1 MIDDKAINAL
11 REALRFSPD
20 NIPLRTHLAET
31 LMEALR
37 LDEAREEFQQVLAHE
52 PGNAGVLVALASIF
66 LDQNRA
72 EEAAAKAS
80 DAIRSD
86 ARNARAHLVLS
97 RAQWQLGLKEK
108 AQKSYQL
115 AKSYDANLADKEYE
129 SEIFQPDE
137 ERPTPARAGAESWSN
152 GWSSDQNDDENLFA
166 ESGLEMER
174 PKISFAEIG
183 GMDAL
188 KEEIR
193 VNIIY
198 PFLHPEVYAAYGKK
212 TGGGIL
218 LFGPPGC
225 GKTYI
230 ARATA
235 GECNAGFLV
244 VGIEDVLDMWM
255 GNSERKLHQIFE
267 SARRSAPTVLFFDE
281 LDALA
286 AKRSDSSA
294 RSSVVNQFLA
304 ETDGAKGDNSQLLI
318 IGATNSPWHV
328 DSAFRRPGRFDKVI
342 FVPPPDQ
349 KARVEILKI
358 HCAGK
363 PVENLDYEKIAARM
377 KQFSGADIAATCEAA
392 AEIGLRETLKTGKMR
407 QLNNNDFLTA
417 LKTVRPT
424 TTEWLA
430 SAKNYAL
437 YANQTGLYDAVAEY
451 LQRAQKGL
459 D

>member
-1 MIDDKAINAL
+1 MADDKTIQSL
-11 REALRFSPD
+11 REALRISPD
-20 NIPLRTHLAET
+20 NIPLRLHLAET
-31 LMEALR
+31 LLQADHI
-37 LDEAREEFQQVLAHE
+37 DEARDEFQGILALE
-52 PGNAGVLVALASIF
+52 PQHAPVLVALSGIC
-66 LDQNRA
+66 LQQNRA
-72 EEAAAKAS
+72 EEAAARAL
-80 DAIRSD
+80 DALRSD
-86 ARNARAHLVLS
+86 SQIAPAHLLLS
-97 RAQWQLGLKEK
+97 RAQWKLGQKPK
-108 AQKSYQL
+108 AQKSYQMAMTL
-115 AKSYDANLADKEYE
+115 DATLADTEYE
-129 SEIFQPDE
+129 SELFKAEE
-137 ERPTPARAGAESWSN
+137 ERPRSARVNEPEYFG
-152 GWSSDQNDDENLFA
+152 SDLDDENDSYANSSF
-166 ESGLEMER
+166 EMER
-174 PKISFAEIG
+174 PKINFSEIG

-193 VNIIY
+193 LNIIY

-212 TGGGIL
+212 AGGGIL

-235 GECNAGFLV
+235 GECNANFMV

-267 SARRSAPTVLFFDE
+267 AGRRSAPTVLFFDE

-342 FVPPPDQ
+342 FVPPPDAA
-349 KARVEILKI
+349 ARVEILKI
-358 HCAGK
+358 HCASK

-377 KQFSGADIAATCEAA
+377 KKFSGADIAATCEAA
-392 AEIGLRETLKTGKMR
+392 AEIGLRETLKTGKLR
-407 QLNNNDFLTA
+407 KLNTGDFNTA
-417 LKTVRPT
+417 LKTIRPT

-451 LQRAQKGL
+451 LQRAQKGA

>member
-1 MIDDKAINAL
+1 MADDKTIQAL

-20 NIPLRTHLAET
+20 NIPLRTHLAQT
-31 LMEALR
+31 LLQAGQ
-37 LDEAREEFQQVLAHE
+37 LDEARAEFQHVLTSE
-52 PGNAGVLVALASIF
+52 PGSVEALCALAEIF
-66 LDQNRA
+66 LAQNRA
-72 EEAAAKAS
+72 EEAAARAS
-80 DAIRSD
+80 EAIRN
-86 ARNARAHLVLS
+86 NAQNAHAHLILS
-97 RAQWQLGLKEK
+97 RAQWQLGQQSK
-108 AQKSYQL
+108 AQRSYQL
-115 AKSYDANLADKEYE
+115 AKNLDPALADAQYE
-129 SEIFQPDE
+129 TEIFKVDE
-137 ERPTPARAGAESWSN
+137 ERPRPARV
-152 GWSSDQNDDENLFA
+152 SDDPWDDSQDDDEFA
-166 ESGLEMER
+166 IDPGIEMER
-174 PKISFAEIG
+174 PRISFTDIG
-183 GMDAL
+183 GMDTL

-198 PFLHPEVYAAYGKK
+198 PFLHPEIYAAYGKK
-212 TGGGIL
+212 AGGGIL

-235 GECNAGFLV
+235 GECNARFIA

-267 SARRSAPTVLFFDE
+267 TARRAAPTVLFFDE

-286 AKRSDSSA
+286 AKRSDASA
-294 RSSVVNQFLA
+294 RSSVVNQFLS

-318 IGATNSPWHV
+318 VGATNSPWHV

-342 FVPPPDQ
+342 FVPPPDLQ
-349 KARVEILKI
+349 ARIEILKI
-358 HCAGK
+358 HCANK
-363 PVENLDYEKIAARM
+363 PVDNLDFQKIAARM
-377 KQFSGADIAATCEAA
+377 KKFSGADIAATCEAA
-392 AEIGLRETLKTGKMR
+392 AEIGLRETLKTGKLR
-407 QLNNNDFLTA
+407 KLNSNDFMNA
-417 LKTVRPT
+417 LKNIRPT

-451 LQRAQKGL
+451 LTRAQKGE

>member
-1 MIDDKAINAL
+1 MVNDKAIDAL

-20 NIPLRTHLAET
+20 NVPLRIHLADT
-31 LMEALR
+31 LIQADR
-37 LDEAREEFQQVLAHE
+37 IDEARQEYQEILVLDCSNTE
-52 PGNAGVLVALASIF
+52 VLTSLAAIF

-80 DAIRSD
+80 DAIRNDSRH
-86 ARNARAHLVLS
+86 AKAHLILS
-97 RAQWQLGLKEK
+97 RAQWRLGQKEK

-115 AKSYDANLADKEYE
+115 AKSYDATLADRDYE
-129 SEIFQPDE
+129 MEIFQADE
-137 ERPTPARAGAESWSN
+137 ERPKPARAGAESWA
-152 GWSSDQNDDENLFA
+152 GDWADESEERDPFA
-166 ESGLEMER
+166 DSGLEMER

-198 PFLHPEVYAAYGKK
+198 PFLHPEIYAAYGKK
-212 TGGGIL
+212 AGGGIL

-235 GECNAGFLV
+235 GECNAGFLA

-255 GNSERKLHQIFE
+255 GNSERKLHLIFE
-267 SARRSAPTVLFFDE
+267 AARRSAPTVLFFDE

-286 AKRSDSSA
+286 AKRSDASA

-349 KARVEILKI
+349 KARMEILKI
-358 HCAGK
+358 HCANK
-363 PVENLDYEKIAARM
+363 PVDNLDYEKISSRM

-407 QLNNNDFLTA
+407 QLNNNDFYNA

-437 YANQTGLYDAVAEY
+437 YANHTGLYDAVAEY